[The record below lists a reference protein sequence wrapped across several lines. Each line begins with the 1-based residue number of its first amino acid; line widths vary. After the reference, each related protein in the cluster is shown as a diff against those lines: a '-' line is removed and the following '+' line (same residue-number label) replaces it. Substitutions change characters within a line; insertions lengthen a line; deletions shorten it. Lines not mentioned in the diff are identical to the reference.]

1 MHLNRHEPLRVFLL
15 DDHALVRRGIR
26 DLLSAARDIEVVGEG
41 DSARSAAELILG
53 LEVEVMVLD
62 LNLQDGTGVHVCRD
76 VRSADPRVKGLLLT
90 AADEDE
96 AAMATVLAGASGYS
110 VKMARS
116 SDILGNVRAIGAGR
130 ELIDVAFAHHLVA
143 HLDEVRPSL
152 TSHQRRV
159 AALVAEGLTNG
170 QISETLGMDE
180 QRVVHDVDLVIAA
193 TTGLTRTA
201 ATAQPPAPGR
211 HVRPRG

>member
-41 DSARSAAELILG
+41 DSAKTAAELILG
-53 LEVEVMVLD
+53 LGVEVMVLD

-76 VRSADPRVKGLLLT
+76 VRSADPRIKGLLLT

-116 SDILGNVRAIGAGR
+116 SDILGHVRAIGAGR
-130 ELIDVAFAHHLVA
+130 ELIDAAFGKQLVA

-159 AALVAEGLTNG
+159 AALVAEGLTNAE
-170 QISETLGMDE
+170 IATTLGLDE
-180 QRVVHDVDLVIAA
+180 PRVGHDVDLVIAA
-193 TTGLTRTA
+193 TTGLTRTPA
-201 ATAQPPAPGR
+201 AAQPSAPGR